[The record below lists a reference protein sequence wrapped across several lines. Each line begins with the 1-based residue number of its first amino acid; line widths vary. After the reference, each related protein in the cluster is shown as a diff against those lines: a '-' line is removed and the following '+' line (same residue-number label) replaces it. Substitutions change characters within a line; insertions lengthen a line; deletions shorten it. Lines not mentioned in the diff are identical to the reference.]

1 MCANILIRIFNICN
15 IFVYYKNI
23 KTMESI
29 MIVNLPILYNA
40 EILINRCRLVKP
52 FNIFESVP
60 FELNARKLIDFIDVY
75 KKNDSISY
83 KLDEDQN
90 IYKRILPVDQLQK
103 LNDCD
108 KLKISTNYNEKK
120 VFFSGIFNYDFLEY
134 LYNNSSH
141 NKHNYYYPLN
151 QINNIKKI
159 NNSNRDIVISNI
171 LSNIKN
177 DFFIFDNAIYK
188 KIDHLELNLRNNY
201 SEIELSLS
209 EWKETGY
216 FEKRY
221 NPLNIYLILYDINS
235 FLIKNPKTC
244 IKLIRNDYD
253 SLHINWD
260 YLLKN
265 DVINED
271 SKDIIIKGLELD
283 LDVKILDLTQ
293 EIFDL
298 CKQYILIYND
308 FKNNFSLDAAI
319 LCVEKYQKILD
330 AISHDRYSNLSAK
343 QKFLEIKTLLSL
355 DNTNIQ
361 GIKIK
366 EDLNRLNTIDYKRE
380 ELLSFPN
387 VEIIQN
393 KMNYSLNM

>member
-1 MCANILIRIFNICN
+1 
-15 IFVYYKNI
+15 
-23 KTMESI
+23 

-90 IYKRILPVDQLQK
+90 IYKRIVPVDQLQK

-209 EWKETGY
+209 EWKETGH

-221 NPLNIYLILYDINS
+221 NPLNIYLILSDINS
-235 FLIKNPKTC
+235 FLINNPKTC
-244 IKLIRNDYD
+244 IKLIRNDYN

-343 QKFLEIKTLLSL
+343 QKFLETKTLLSL

-393 KMNYSLNM
+393 KINYSLNM